1 MKLKKCLKI
10 TKKIEQPDRGLRI
23 FEEILIFNRENP
35 KQQDL
40 GLKIL
45 TPNQMLSKLPIPL
58 AQFKAGNN
66 SKKYEN
72 EIRQLLFSLCRSKKL
87 TRQLCKSLIHIN

>member
-1 MKLKKCLKI
+1 M
-10 TKKIEQPDRGLRI
+10 RI

-45 TPNQMLSKLPIPL
+45 TPNQMLRKLPITL

-66 SKKYEN
+66 SKKYKN
-72 EIRQLLFSLCRSKKL
+72 EIRQLLFSLYRSKKL
-87 TRQLCKSLIHIN
+87 ARQLCKSLIHIN